1 MIADRILLS
10 EAVFTGNTLE
20 PFAGGVAIAGNR
32 VLAAGSKDEVMAL
45 AGSDTLVED
54 YGARLIAPGFN
65 DSHLHFASAAALN
78 DPDFCVNL
86 MGCTSER
93 ECAERV
99 RAFCEAHPHNEWVY
113 GVGWDT
119 AMWEQHETPSRDSLD
134 CFAPEQPICL
144 SSFDHH
150 AAWVNGA
157 ALAKAGI
164 TAETSQPEGGEIV
177 HDASGRPTGLLLGQ
191 PASTQVSDLA
201 LLVKGLKGSILRL
214 LDVFRGLGITAV
226 GDMFPRDLSNDDI
239 YDTYRQIED
248 EGDLSCRIT
257 FFPSLLEIPEALE
270 MNTSFASDRLRVGG
284 VKQVLDGVVEAQ
296 TAFMLEPYEGTD
308 HRGETNLPPAQFKE
322 LVRAADAAGLAVRVH
337 CIGDAAARLALD
349 AHEEAQRANGRKEL
363 HHCLEHIETIV
374 DEDIERMAAL
384 GVGASVQP
392 LHATFGSSTGFYDVC
407 IGADRASRCWRFRTV
422 RDAGV
427 PLGLSTDFPAAPMVE
442 PLQVLY
448 AAVARC
454 MPDGEPAE
462 GFHREYALALGEA
475 LQCMT
480 QGSAWVES
488 FDHELGTLEPGKLA
502 DLVVIDRNLFALDS
516 LHDIVEASVV
526 LTVVGGE
533 TVFER

>member
-1 MIADRILLS
+1 MVADRILLS

-20 PFAGGVAIAGNR
+20 PLAGGVAIAGDR
-32 VLAAGSKDEVMAL
+32 VLAAGPKDEVMAL
-45 AGSDTLVED
+45 AGPDTEVTD
-54 YGARLIAPGFN
+54 YGDQLIAPGFN
-65 DSHLHFASAAALN
+65 DSHVHFASAAAYD

-86 MGCTSER
+86 MGCTSEQ

-99 RAFCEAHPHNEWVY
+99 RAFCEAHPDNEWVY
-113 GVGWDT
+113 GLGWDT
-119 AMWEQHETPSRDSLD
+119 AIWDDHAAPTRDSLD
-134 CFAPEQPICL
+134 CFAPDQPICL

-150 AAWVNGA
+150 AVWVNGA

-164 TAETSQPEGGEIV
+164 TAATPQPEGGEIV
-177 HDASGRPTGLLLGQ
+177 HDESGRPVGLLLGQ
-191 PASTQVSDLA
+191 PASTMVSDLA
-201 LLVKGLKGSILRL
+201 LQVKGLKGSILRL
-214 LDVFRGLGITAV
+214 LDVFRELGITAV

-239 YDTYRQIED
+239 YDTYREIEQD
-248 EGDLSCRIT
+248 GDLTCRIT
-257 FFPSLLEIPEALE
+257 FFPSLLEIPEALDLRAQLRG
-270 MNTSFASDRLRVGG
+270 THLRVGG
-284 VKQVLDGVVEAQ
+284 VKQVLDGVIEAH

-308 HRGETNLPPAQFKE
+308 QRGETNLPPDEFKR
-322 LVRAADAAGLAVRVH
+322 LVRAADAAGLPVRVH
-337 CIGDAAARLALD
+337 CIGDASARLALD

-502 DLVVIDRNLFALDS
+502 DLVVIDRNLFAVDD
-516 LHDIVEASVV
+516 LHEIAEASVV
-526 LTVVGGE
+526 TTIVGGE
-533 TVFER
+533 TVFVR